1 MRAKDYMTVKAAE
14 NYSSQSKVI
23 VASFA
28 LMEMCPAHQF
38 KKKEKA
44 AVESQNSP

>member
-1 MRAKDYMTVKAAE
+1 MRVKDYMTVKAAE

-23 VASFA
+23 VVSFA
-28 LMEMCPAHQF
+28 LMEMCPVLQF

-44 AVESQNSP
+44 AVDPK

>member
-14 NYSSQSKVI
+14 YYSSQSKVI

-28 LMEMCPAHQF
+28 LMEMCPALQF

-44 AVESQNSP
+44 AVEPE